1 MQGPLGT
8 IQAIFYGKPITAKCI
23 DLRRGRPRC
32 PSSDD
37 MKDPLSARNEFPYEK
52 ESECDAP
59 EPPKL
64 VMPSLSRI
72 ASVDSADSSQ
82 RVRLPSVRGDSFE
95 RLSGDS
101 RLPSVRGDLFERL
114 SGDSFERLSDSSTS
128 GYVPGMPYPLH
139 NLSGIGEEL
148 GLLPHSQLSN
158 GQYSTISSSGLFDHN
173 PHSSRPFR
181 DDESMVNIKSAHAR
195 PAVDTETE
203 SLSTTGHSDS
213 SCTFRTAQSSF
224 SETANEGATNDF
236 VRFGFSAP
244 DRRIV
249 LAYPHGSAQG
259 RVVGVAPDRHPL
271 LNVRIMAN
279 QSQFEGPELC
289 SMVFTGNQASI
300 KEIISIPVVVAFHV
314 GAAHS
319 LIVSGTP
326 IDKCSSPTTAISSIM
341 VPSLEQLFPHVN
353 IEANSTATAS
363 VEICLKLYQHGVL
376 QFASSSLQVDY
387 IWSKTLPAAPTQ
399 SINTAGGKKWEHS
412 EIRNSPIV
420 STM

>member
-23 DLRRGRPRC
+23 DLRRGRPRR

-95 RLSGDS
+95 RLS
-101 RLPSVRGDLFERL
+101 
-114 SGDSFERLSDSSTS
+114 DSSTS
-128 GYVPGMPYPLH
+128 GYVLGMPYPLH

-181 DDESMVNIKSAHAR
+181 DDENMVNIKSAHAR
-195 PAVDTETE
+195 LAVDTETE

-213 SCTFRTAQSSF
+213 SCTFRTAQYSF

-249 LAYPHGSAQG
+249 LVYPHGSAQG

-271 LNVRIMAN
+271 LNVHIMAN
-279 QSQFEGPELC
+279 QAQFEGPELC
-289 SMVFTGNQASI
+289 SMVFIGNQASI

-326 IDKCSSPTTAISSIM
+326 IDKCSSLTTAISSIM

>member
-23 DLRRGRPRC
+23 DLRRGRPRR

-72 ASVDSADSSQ
+72 ASVDSAYSSQ
-82 RVRLPSVRGDSFE
+82 RVRLPSVR
-95 RLSGDS
+95 
-101 RLPSVRGDLFERL
+101 
-114 SGDSFERLSDSSTS
+114 GDSFERLSDSSTS
-128 GYVPGMPYPLH
+128 GYVPGMPYSLH

-181 DDESMVNIKSAHAR
+181 DDENMVNIKSAHAR
-195 PAVDTETE
+195 LAVDTVDTETE
-203 SLSTTGHSDS
+203 SLSTTGHSNS

-236 VRFGFSAP
+236 VRFSFSAP

-271 LNVRIMAN
+271 LNVHIMAN
-279 QSQFEGPELC
+279 QAQFEGSELC

-314 GAAHS
+314 GTAHS

-326 IDKCSSPTTAISSIM
+326 IDKYSSPTTAISSIM

-399 SINTAGGKKWEHS
+399 SINMAGGKKWEHS